1 MFRQGLVQ
9 LSLVDGKIIQPP
21 VGTGFFILTIMATFR
36 KVHVQFWGDPFIQ
49 DLTPEQKFFYLYLL
63 TNGQTKQCGIYEITK
78 RQICYDTG
86 YNTDTVSKLLQYC
99 IDTDKIKYNK
109 DTNEIAI
116 KNWLKYNGSD
126 SPKVQ
131 SCINQELKGVKDTVL
146 IEYIYGMDSVEIL
159 NRNKNKNKNK
169 NKIQEEEKEGVKE
182 LKLPPPDLSKSNLY
196 RQPSIP
202 TKDKVLEVFL
212 SNGGTKEMAKV
223 FWDNN
228 EGTGWF
234 LKGSPI
240 TNFANLVP
248 SFIQNWKKFEQK
260 GGNWQKQKSHTSVPD
275 SNDVYDNMV

>member
-1 MFRQGLVQ
+1 
-9 LSLVDGKIIQPP
+9 
-21 VGTGFFILTIMATFR
+21 MATFR

-86 YNTDTVSKLLQYC
+86 YNIDTVSKLLEYC
-99 IDTDKIKYNK
+99 INTDKIRYNK
-109 DTNEIAI
+109 ETNEIAI
-116 KNWLKYNGSD
+116 KNWNKYNSSD

-131 SCINQELKGVKDTVL
+131 SCVNQELTSVKDTLL
-146 IEYIYGMDSVEIL
+146 IEYLYGIDNVEIL

-169 NKIQEEEKEGVKE
+169 IQEEEGVKE
-182 LKLPPPDLSKSNLY
+182 KDGKLPTSTDLSKSNLY
-196 RQPSIP
+196 RKPVIP
-202 TKDKVLEVFL
+202 TKDKVLEVFI
-212 SNGGTKEMAKV
+212 SNGGTKEMAKT

-248 SFIQNWKKFEQK
+248 SFVQNWKKIEAKNNKSQ
-260 GGNWQKQKSHTSVPD
+260 NKSHTSVPAT
-275 SNDVYDNMV
+275 NDVYDNMS